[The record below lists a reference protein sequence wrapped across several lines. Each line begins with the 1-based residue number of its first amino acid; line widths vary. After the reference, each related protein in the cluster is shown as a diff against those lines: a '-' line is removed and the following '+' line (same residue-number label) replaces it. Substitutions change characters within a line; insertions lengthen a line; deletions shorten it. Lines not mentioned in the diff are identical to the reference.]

1 MKKKSFILFVVLF
14 MIGCQPLS
22 SVGLPTETP
31 FPSITPVPSETLV
44 PSQTSSPLP
53 TLTASATVRPTLTPT
68 LTSTPQPALV
78 EHEWKPMPILVK
90 YDTENGGLCG
100 MECPPFPISFILY
113 GDGTLILDSFV
124 PKGESGYWELLYK
137 KLPQNEI
144 CKLLNTID
152 QIGFLD
158 LDPESYFGRY
168 VTDSSTW
175 VVEVNAWRQN
185 HGAFYA
191 LNDLV
196 SDLESY
202 SEFPRGLSIPPSVL
216 SIYQLLNNYPLDDFS
231 VYQPETLGV
240 WIWKPT
246 DNYMSVEWKVKRVSL
261 ADLYE
266 RAGSKFEELSEPV
279 FLHGNEAKN
288 VYGMFEN
295 AIYYGEVTDG
305 EEAYQMYVRPL
316 LPFERIEDGVSVI
329 SPTSDQLNMPE
340 EMQCYP
346 SDGVMVVPTIASK

>member
-1 MKKKSFILFVVLF
+1 MKKKPFVLFIVLF
-14 MIGCQPLS
+14 MIGCQLAP

-44 PSQTSSPLP
+44 PSQTLSPLP
-53 TLTASATVRPTLTPT
+53 TLTPSVTVRPTFTPT

-78 EHEWKPMPILVK
+78 QHKWEPMSILVK
-90 YDTENGGLCG
+90 YDTEGGGLCNW
-100 MECPPFPISFILY
+100 ECPPFPISFILY
-113 GDGTLILDSFV
+113 GDGTLVLSNFV
-124 PKGESGYWELLYK
+124 PKGERGYLQLLYK

-144 CKLLNTID
+144 CKLLNTVD
-152 QIGFLD
+152 QIGFLN

-168 VTDSSTW
+168 ITDSSTW
-175 VVEVNAWRQN
+175 IVEVNAWRQN
-185 HGAFYA
+185 HGAFHA
-191 LNDLV
+191 LNELV
-196 SDLESY
+196 SDLELY
-202 SEFPRGLSIPPSVL
+202 SEFPEGLSVPPSVL
-216 SIYQLLNNYPLDDFS
+216 STYQLLNNYPLDGFS
-231 VYQPETLGV
+231 IYQPETLGV

-246 DNYMSVEWKVKRVSL
+246 DSYRSIEWKVKRVSL

-266 RAGSKFEELSEPV
+266 RAGSTFDELSEPV
-279 FLHGNEAKN
+279 FLHGNDAKD
-288 VYGMFEN
+288 VYSMFEN

-305 EEAYQMYVRPL
+305 DEAYQMYVRPL

-346 SDGVMVVPTIASK
+346 SDGIMVVPTIASK